1 MPVRGQTK
9 PLGEGYVVNFSV
21 HAPKR
26 KIRSAQTFICGDHA
40 DEIQM
45 WCCRSTPGVWHVVE
59 VSRYWQQ
66 GGACYQA
73 GDGSLDD
80 FVNEHPVQEAPY
92 RVHAAIRAAV
102 GPAAEDSTNKKE
114 HANSFLLSKSPRFR
128 HKSPWTPLK
137 LTKSTSSLKVARRRL
152 VLRRNSQRSG
162 QWLKLT
168 LARAHWAY
176 TLNQTTSQTTLKTN

>member
-9 PLGEGYVVNFSV
+9 PLGGGYVVNSSV

-26 KIRSAQTFICGDHA
+26 KVRSAQTFICGDHA

-114 HANSFLLSKSPRFR
+114 HANSFLLSKPPRFR
-128 HKSPWTPLK
+128 HKPYC
-137 LTKSTSSLKVARRRL
+137 
-152 VLRRNSQRSG
+152 SG
-162 QWLKLT
+162 QQQLFVRCVLSI
-168 LARAHWAY
+168 
-176 TLNQTTSQTTLKTN
+176 LNKSLQVPAQCSCNVNIQRL